1 MTEHP
6 ELFEEL
12 RTKLVALRKAENARL
27 GAPVPVASSGESEA
41 A

>member
-1 MTEHP
+1 MSEHS

-12 RTKLVALRKAENARL
+12 RSKLVALRKAENARL
-27 GAPVPVASSGESEA
+27 GAPVLVASGESEA